1 MRLFTAKSLLSG
13 AALAVTTFGSG
24 AIMAQSSEVT
34 FHKDIEP
41 ILQRSCQG
49 CHRPGQMWPMSLVT
63 YEDVRPWAR
72 AVREKV
78 VERVMP
84 PWHLDKTVGIRQF
97 ENDTS
102 LSDAEIDIVARWVDA
117 GAPRGN
123 AADAPPPVTWPAEDV
138 WRLA

>member
-1 MRLFTAKSLLSG
+1 MTNGRIGALTTAFILFG
-13 AALAVTTFGSG
+13 AVSAS
-24 AIMAQSSEVT
+24 AQTEVT
-34 FHKDIEP
+34 FTRDVES

-49 CHRPGQMWPMSLVT
+49 CHRPGQMGPMSLVT

-117 GAPRGN
+117 GAPRETR
-123 AADAPPPVTWPAEDV
+123 PPLL
-138 WRLA
+138 RR